1 MTMPYACT
9 RCMMPT
15 EEAVCPVCGAK
26 TENAR
31 RIRDALPPQTIL
43 HGQYLLGAALG
54 GGGFGTTYRALKLES
69 VDPVRG
75 EMVAVKEYFPHS
87 IAARSDDG
95 RAVPQRNDAKLFTNW
110 RDKFVTEY
118 NMLLEASRCPS
129 VVQVLDLF
137 EENNTAYLVMAYV
150 EGETL
155 AHRVR
160 EQGAIPPE
168 ELMRMMKPFIENL
181 RMLHEK
187 KIIHRDIKP
196 ANIILK
202 GGDTPILL
210 DFGSARPND
219 PDSRKTILISKGY
232 APPEQYEENSLQGN
246 WTDVY
251 GLCATMYFALTAQEP
266 ADALERKYAIKV
278 KGSDPACAH
287 PEAVP
292 EAEKP
297 VGGCADGGACDGV
310 RRAPVV
316 LHEAGNGALQR
327 KQAGCA
333 EARAHHRQR
342 ADDARPACR
351 QARRESA
358 QALCAAEV
366 RGHPARNRPHQ
377 PVEQHRAAGREPPA
391 AFAGQRRYLPP
402 ADQWLPQSLILLCR
416 RKPSCTPTICW
427 ATRSAAARSASPTAP
442 CSWMPPRAAGWSP

>member
-26 TENAR
+26 TENAQ

-95 RAVPQRNDAKLFTNW
+95 RVVPQRNDAKLFTNW

-210 DFGSARPND
+210 DFGSARPNN
-219 PDSRKTILISKGY
+219 PELRKTVLISKGY
-232 APPEQYEENSLQGN
+232 APPEQYEENGKQGC

-251 GLCATMYFALTAQEP
+251 GLCATMYFALTGQDP
-266 ADALERKYAIKV
+266 ADALERLFAAKTGKD
-278 KGSDPACAH
+278 DPL
-287 PEAVP
+287 VP
-292 EAEKP
+292 I
-297 VGGCADGGACDGV
+297 
-310 RRAPVV
+310 RALCPK
-316 LHEAGNGALQR
+316 LPR
-327 KQAGCA
+327 KQADALMAGLSLDSA
-333 EARAHHRQR
+333 
-342 ADDARPACR
+342 ARPADF
-351 QARRESA
+351 AALESA
-358 QALCAAEV
+358 LYGSKIPHFAFRIPHSELVRAEMSGKT
-366 RGHPARNRPHQ
+366 RRHQ
-377 PVEQHRAAGREPPA
+377 V
-391 AFAGQRRYLPP
+391 L
-402 ADQWLPQSLILLCR
+402 
-416 RKPSCTPTICW
+416 
-427 ATRSAAARSASPTAP
+427 
-442 CSWMPPRAAGWSP
+442 

>member
-26 TENAR
+26 TENAQ

-95 RAVPQRNDAKLFTNW
+95 RVVPQRNDAKLFTNW

-155 AHRVR
+155 AHRV
-160 EQGAIPPE
+160 EAHGAIPPE

-219 PDSRKTILISKGY
+219 PELRKTVMISKGY
-232 APPEQYEENSLQGN
+232 APLEQYTPNGHQGC

-251 GLCATMYFALTAQEP
+251 GLCATMYFALTGQQP
-266 ADALERKYAIKV
+266 ADALDRYASNKEKSRDPLVPIQKLCPKLKSQWADALMAGLAMESGERPSSFTKLETALFSESKPDAP
-278 KGSDPACAH
+278 KPAPIIDSVQTTRTLLA
-287 PEAVP
+287 A
-292 EAEKP
+292 K
-297 VGGCADGGACDGV
+297 
-310 RRAPVV
+310 R
-316 LHEAGNGALQR
+316 AGNLLKRFAPQKYEGILREIDRISRLSSIAQQAESLQQLLQGSGVIFR
-327 KQAGCA
+327 LLTNGF
-333 EARAHHRQR
+333 RAT
-342 ADDARPACR
+342 
-351 QARRESA
+351 
-358 QALCAAEV
+358 
-366 RGHPARNRPHQ
+366 
-377 PVEQHRAAGREPPA
+377 
-391 AFAGQRRYLPP
+391 
-402 ADQWLPQSLILLCR
+402 
-416 RKPSCTPTICW
+416 KP
-427 ATRSAAARSASPTAP
+427 
-442 CSWMPPRAAGWSP
+442 

>member
-26 TENAR
+26 TENAQ

-95 RAVPQRNDAKLFTNW
+95 RVVPQRNDAKLFTNW

-155 AHRVR
+155 AQRVKAH
-160 EQGAIPPE
+160 GAIPPRA
-168 ELMRMMKPFIENL
+168 LMRMMRPF
-181 RMLHEK
+181 LHDLAALHQR
-187 KIIHRDIKP
+187 KIIHRAIMP
-196 ANIILK
+196 RNILLR
-202 GGDTPILL
+202 GENPPILL
-210 DFGSARPND
+210 DFGGARPED
-219 PDSRKTILISKGY
+219 DWPLRRCPVLRGRGY
-232 APPEQYEENSLQGN
+232 LPPEQICQSRQGS

-251 GLCATMYFALTAQEP
+251 ALCATMYYALTAKEP
-266 ADALERKYAIKV
+266 ADALERKYAIKA
-278 KGSDPACAH
+278 KGHDPL
-287 PEAVP
+287 VP
-292 EAEKP
+292 IQKLCPRLKSQWADALMAGLAMNFGERPSSFMALETALFSESKP
-297 VGGCADGGACDGV
+297 DAPKPAPIIDSAQTT
-310 RRAPVV
+310 RA
-316 LHEAGNGALQR
+316 LLAAKRAGNLLKRFAPQKYEGILREIDRISRLSSIAQQAESLQQLLQGSGVIFRLLTNGFR
-327 KQAGCA
+327 KA
-333 EARAHHRQR
+333 
-342 ADDARPACR
+342 
-351 QARRESA
+351 
-358 QALCAAEV
+358 
-366 RGHPARNRPHQ
+366 
-377 PVEQHRAAGREPPA
+377 
-391 AFAGQRRYLPP
+391 
-402 ADQWLPQSLILLCR
+402 
-416 RKPSCTPTICW
+416 
-427 ATRSAAARSASPTAP
+427 
-442 CSWMPPRAAGWSP
+442 

>member
-26 TENAR
+26 TENAQ

-95 RAVPQRNDAKLFTNW
+95 RVVPQRNDAKLFTNW

-202 GGDTPILL
+202 GSDTPILL
-210 DFGSARPND
+210 DFGSARPNN
-219 PDSRKTILISKGY
+219 PELRKTVLISKGY
-232 APPEQYEENSLQGN
+232 APPEQYEENGKQGC

-251 GLCATMYFALTAQEP
+251 GLCATMYFALTGQDP
-266 ADALERKYAIKV
+266 ADVLERKCTIKAT
-278 KGSDPACAH
+278 GRDPL
-287 PEAVP
+287 VP
-292 EAEKP
+292 IQKLCPKLKSQWADAPKP
-297 VGGCADGGACDGV
+297 
-310 RRAPVV
+310 APII
-316 LHEAGNGALQR
+316 
-327 KQAGCA
+327 
-333 EARAHHRQR
+333 
-342 ADDARPACR
+342 D
-351 QARRESA
+351 SA
-358 QALCAAEV
+358 QTTRALLAAKRVGNLLKRFAPQKYE
-366 RGHPARNRPHQ
+366 GIL
-377 PVEQHRAAGREPPA
+377 REIDRISRLGSIA
-391 AFAGQRRYLPP
+391 QQAE
-402 ADQWLPQSLILLCR
+402 SLQQLLQGSGVIFR
-416 RKPSCTPTICW
+416 LLTNGFRKD
-427 ATRSAAARSASPTAP
+427 
-442 CSWMPPRAAGWSP
+442 